1 MKVGG
6 PPAAVVVQA
15 EDLKA
20 FIERILVAAGVPPER
35 AELVADP
42 LVASSLRGVDSH
54 GVQLLPHYVGQ
65 IERGEVNP
73 HADGHVVSQNGACM
87 LYDAEHGLA
96 QVTARICCRHAVRLV
111 ERYGLSMVVAREA
124 NHFGA
129 AAYWGE
135 LISREGLIGIVMCD
149 ASMQVPPWQGREARL
164 GTNPICMSVPHPEGK
179 GWLLDMATTTA
190 AYGKLEQALLRGEK
204 TIPYGWAVDREG
216 VPTTDLQE
224 ALKGLLMPLGG
235 YKGTGLAMMVE
246 ILTGVIAGG
255 PVYGTQV
262 TGVRHRGRPMR
273 CNHTFIAID
282 VRRFLPLEEFYAR
295 LESWIAEVKSARPAK
310 GYDEVLVAGEPEW
323 RTEER
328 RRREGIPIMA
338 GHWEPLVRLATRYG
352 VALPQTV
359 APGGQDSPVG

>member
-1 MKVGG
+1 MK
-6 PPAAVVVQA
+6 PTNPAPAAVVRA
-15 EDLKA
+15 EDLRQ
-20 FIERILVAAGVPPER
+20 FIIDVLAAAGVPREK
-35 AELVADP
+35 AVLVADP

-73 HADGHVVSQNGACM
+73 AAEGHVVSENGAC
-87 LYDAEHGLA
+87 LIYDAEHGLG
-96 QVTARICCRHAVRLV
+96 QVTAPICCGHAIRLAA
-111 ERYGLSMVVAREA
+111 RCGLSMVVAREA

-129 AAYWGE
+129 AAYWGQI
-135 LISREGLIGIVMCD
+135 ISRAGLIGIVMCD

-164 GTNPICMSVPHPEGK
+164 GTNPICVSVPHPEGQ

-216 VPTTDLQE
+216 VPTTDLEE

-246 ILTGVIAGG
+246 ILTGVLAGG

-282 VRRFLPLEEFYAR
+282 VTRFLPLEEFYR
-295 LESWIAEVKSARPAK
+295 RMESWTRDVKSAAPAR
-310 GYDEVLVAGEPEW
+310 GYEEVLVAGEPE
-323 RTEER
+323 RRCEEK

-338 GHWEPLVRLATRYG
+338 GHWEPLVRLSRRYG
-352 VALPQTV
+352 VPLP
-359 APGGQDSPVG
+359 ASLPCAS

>member
-1 MKVGG
+1 MKPEER
-6 PPAAVVVQA
+6 PPAVVVQA
-15 EDLKA
+15 GDLRQ
-20 FIERILVAAGVPPER
+20 FIRDVLVAAGVPPDK
-35 AELVADP
+35 AQLVADP

-54 GVQLLPHYVGQ
+54 GVQLLPHYLGQ

-73 HADGHVVSQNGACM
+73 LTEGRVLSENGAC
-87 LYDAEHGLA
+87 LVYDAEHGLG
-96 QVTARICCRHAVRLV
+96 QVTAPVCCRHAVRLALQ
-111 ERYGLSMVVAREA
+111 YGLSMVVAREA

-129 AAYWGE
+129 AAYWGQA
-135 LISREGLIGIVMCD
+135 ISREGLIGIVMCD

-164 GTNPICMSVPHPEGK
+164 GTNPICVSVPHPEGE

-216 VPTTDLQE
+216 VPTTDLEE

-246 ILTGVIAGG
+246 ILTGVLAGG

-273 CNHTFIAID
+273 CNHTFMAID
-282 VRRFLPLEEFYAR
+282 VRRFLPLEQFYQRMEA
-295 LESWIAEVKSARPAK
+295 WIRDVKSAAPAK
-310 GYDEVLVAGEPEW
+310 GYHEVLVAGDPE
-323 RTEER
+323 RRFEER
-328 RRREGIPIMA
+328 RRREGIPIVA
-338 GHWEPLVRLATRYG
+338 GHWEPLVRLARRYG
-352 VALPQTV
+352 VPLPPSRTV
-359 APGGQDSPVG
+359 A

>member
-1 MKVGG
+1 MKPADP
-6 PPAAVVVQA
+6 PPAVVIRA
-15 EDLKA
+15 EDLRQ
-20 FIERILVAAGVPPER
+20 FIESVLVAAGVPCEKAP
-35 AELVADP
+35 LVADP

-65 IERGEVNP
+65 IERGDVNP
-73 HADGHVVSQNGACM
+73 HAEGHVVSENGAC
-87 LYDAEHGLA
+87 LVYDAEHGLG
-96 QVTARICCRHAVRLV
+96 QVTAPICCRHAIRLAA
-111 ERYGLSMVVAREA
+111 RCGLSMVVAREA

-129 AAYWGE
+129 AAYWGQT
-135 LISREGLIGIVMCD
+135 ISREGLIGIVMCD

-164 GTNPICMSVPHPEGK
+164 GTNPICVSVPHPEGR

-216 VPTTDLQE
+216 VPTTDLEE

-246 ILTGVIAGG
+246 ILTGVLAGG

-273 CNHTFIAID
+273 CNHAFIAID
-282 VRRFLPLEEFYAR
+282 VARFLPLDQFYQRMEA
-295 LESWIAEVKSARPAK
+295 WIRDVKSAAPAK
-310 GYDEVLVAGEPEW
+310 GYDEVLVAGEPE
-323 RTEER
+323 RRFEEQ

-338 GHWEPLVRLATRYG
+338 GHWEPLVRLARRYG
-352 VALPQTV
+352 VPLPQ
-359 APGGQDSPVG
+359 PVGRES